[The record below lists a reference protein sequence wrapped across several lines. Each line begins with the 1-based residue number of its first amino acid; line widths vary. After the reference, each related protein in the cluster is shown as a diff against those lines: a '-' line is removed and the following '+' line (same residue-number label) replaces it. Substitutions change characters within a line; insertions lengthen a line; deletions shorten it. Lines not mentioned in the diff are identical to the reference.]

1 MKLFLI
7 QVITKIINRFFP
19 NRVYLMR
26 TGLAKG
32 LNGTG
37 GFQFI
42 PRIKKE
48 SSENRFIKSID
59 FKNKIVFDIGA
70 AGGMFTLFFARA
82 VHPNGK
88 VFSFEPNPFSYK
100 ELLGNLAVN
109 NFNNIQT
116 FQLGVGSSEYK
127 DYIVFDKSSR
137 GTGSLNKKIQAGLTN
152 NSKVTKEEI
161 NVVSVDYFILNKGFT
176 LPDFIKID
184 VEGLEFDVLEG
195 MRNTLKNKKP
205 ELFIELH
212 GATMEE
218 KEVNILKIV
227 KLLKNYKYDIK
238 HVETDEII
246 NIENSIQA
254 KHGHIY
260 CS

>member
-212 GATMEE
+212 GATM
-218 KEVNILKIV
+218 
-227 KLLKNYKYDIK
+227 
-238 HVETDEII
+238 
-246 NIENSIQA
+246 
-254 KHGHIY
+254 
-260 CS
+260 